1 VRKSETDEIGP
12 TILGKADG
20 NPFLLEEL
28 SRIPLQS
35 PDLCRGPSVPETVQ
49 DVLVARIDR
58 LPNVTKQVLQVMT
71 ILGREAPL
79 ELLQPDYH

>member
-1 VRKSETDEIGP
+1 
-12 TILGKADG
+12 
-20 NPFLLEEL
+20 
-28 SRIPLQS
+28 
-35 PDLCRGPSVPETVQ
+35 LCRGPSVPETVQ